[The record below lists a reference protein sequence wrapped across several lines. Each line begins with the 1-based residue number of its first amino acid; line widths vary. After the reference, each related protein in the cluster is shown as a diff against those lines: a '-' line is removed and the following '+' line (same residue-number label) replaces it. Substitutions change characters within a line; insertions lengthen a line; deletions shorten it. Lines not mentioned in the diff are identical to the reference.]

1 MNNIT
6 VASFCTFILLACG
19 LGIALRADG
28 NPAMAAVAALA
39 CGTSLGVCLAAV
51 FIHIGI
57 SIATQMSEWTQE
69 HDYGV
74 QHYHSH
80 SAPKPKDGDDDD
92 ESV

>member
-1 MNNIT
+1 MNQIT
-6 VASFCTFILLACG
+6 VASFCTFLLLACG
-19 LGIALRADG
+19 LGVALRADG
-28 NPAMAAVAALA
+28 SPAMAAVAALA
-39 CGTSLGVCLAAV
+39 CGTALGVCLAAV

-74 QHYHSH
+74 QHYGSVHNH
-80 SAPKPKDGDDDD
+80 KPKGDDDDD